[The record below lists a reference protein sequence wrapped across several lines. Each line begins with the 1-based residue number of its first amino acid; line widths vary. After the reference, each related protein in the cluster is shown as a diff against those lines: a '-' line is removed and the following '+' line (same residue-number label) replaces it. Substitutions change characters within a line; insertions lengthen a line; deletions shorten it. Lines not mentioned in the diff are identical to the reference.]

1 MKKLLLIATAAILS
15 IPAIPSALA
24 QHIYVQVGPPAPLVE
39 HPGPRP
45 HEGWVWVAGYHRWD
59 GHGYVW
65 IPAIGSLRRASTPF
79 GFPAIGAMKLAAGTG
94 WRVIGGDS
102 GALRTGPAGRG

>member
-65 IPAIGSLRRASTPF
+65 IPGHWVSPPREHAVWVPGHWRHE
-79 GFPAIGAMKLAAGTG
+79 AGG
-94 WRVIGGDS
+94 WYWVEGHW
-102 GALRTGPAGRG
+102 RG